1 MILRR
6 KCFGIWGGGVK
17 NTFINAF
24 ESKKDLRKKI
34 KDAEDNLIRLNKESR
49 NIVDEYESY
58 IDRAKKDREY
68 ATKLAISKLNQGRDE
83 LIGDYNSHIKK
94 QIDDQE
100 RDKSKLGSVDSSR
113 RKLIRSGA
121 LIGLSAGL
129 GYGMYKLTKNKKK

>member
-1 MILRR
+1 MEY
-6 KCFGIWGGGVK
+6 GGGVK

-34 KDAEDNLIRLNKESR
+34 KDAEDNLITLNKESR
-49 NIVDEYESY
+49 NIVNSDESY

-129 GYGMYKLTKNKKK
+129 GYGMYRLVKGKKK

>member
-1 MILRR
+1 M
-6 KCFGIWGGGVK
+6 
-17 NTFINAF
+17 NT
-24 ESKKDLRKKI
+24 S
-34 KDAEDNLIRLNKESR
+34 LISIEQ
-49 NIVDEYESY
+49 
-58 IDRAKKDREY
+58 KKDREY

-113 RKLIRSGA
+113 RKLIGSGA

-129 GYGMYKLTKNKKK
+129 GYGMYKLTKNKKKYKYIKE

>member
-1 MILRR
+1 MEY
-6 KCFGIWGGGVK
+6 GGGVK

>member
-1 MILRR
+1 MEY
-6 KCFGIWGGGVK
+6 GGVK
-17 NTFINAF
+17 NTITNAF

-34 KDAEDNLIRLNKESR
+34 KDAEDNLITLNKESA

-58 IDRAKKDREY
+58 KERARKDREY

-83 LIGDYNSHIKK
+83 LMTEHGSQIKK

-113 RKLIRSGA
+113 RKLIGSGA

-129 GYGMYKLTKNKKK
+129 GYGMYKLTKNKKKYKYVKE